1 MRSED
6 PFSLSERRSSSDSNK
21 VSSGELSPYD
31 NNSPILSEH
40 PGEGTSPGSERLFH
54 VPEQYTLVRQVAGRT
69 RDTHGSNPWVS
80 KGEKTTVQSYLAV
93 VDMIV
98 VVVVIIKTMMMIVV
112 ELMMII
118 ILMRMIIIILIM
130 MMMMMSMMVPKH
142 SHVHYVLY
150 VRGAC

>member
-54 VPEQYTLVRQVAGRT
+54 VPEQYTLVRQVEGRT
-69 RDTHGSNPWVS
+69 RNPHGSNPWVS
-80 KGEKTTVQSYLAV
+80 KGERTTVQSYLAV

-98 VVVVIIKTMMMIVV
+98 VVVVIIKTMMMMIVV
-112 ELMMII
+112 KVMM
-118 ILMRMIIIILIM
+118 MIIILIM
-130 MMMMMSMMVPKH
+130 MLITVPCE
-142 SHVHYVLY
+142 SI
-150 VRGAC
+150 RPP

>member
-1 MRSED
+1 MLRSED

-40 PGEGTSPGSERLFH
+40 LREGTSPRS
-54 VPEQYTLVRQVAGRT
+54 EQYTLVRQVAGQT
-69 RDTHGSNPWVS
+69 RDPHGSNPWVS